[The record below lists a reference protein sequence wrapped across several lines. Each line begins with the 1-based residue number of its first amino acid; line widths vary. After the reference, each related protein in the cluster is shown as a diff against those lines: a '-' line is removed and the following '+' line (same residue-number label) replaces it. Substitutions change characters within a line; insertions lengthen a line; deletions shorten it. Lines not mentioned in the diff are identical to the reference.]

1 MRRTE
6 IARNWTMS
14 TAAIVD
20 LTRGMASALVDR
32 AERDTRS
39 RMLAYQRVAGAVGV
53 SASWIRKF
61 IAGKADAK
69 RVSLVTGL
77 TIIDNYR
84 RLCARIEA
92 EAATEREKH
101 EAIMR
106 QLDAA
111 AGSNLEM
118 VAGAPA
124 SEARGTGTAQAD
136 EVSEADQ

>member
-1 MRRTE
+1 MK

-32 AERDTRS
+32 AERDTCS

-61 IAGKADAK
+61 IAGNADAK
-69 RVSLVTGL
+69 RVSLVTGFA
-77 TIIDNYR
+77 IIEHR

-124 SEARGTGTAQAD
+124 SEARGTGTAQTD